1 MSAPVLV
8 LNTTTKKEDGPKVQ
22 LDNIEAAK
30 VGAYTHILASSC
42 IRPLPMLSAHALAP
56 VPCLR

>member
-30 VGAYTHILASSC
+30 VSQCMCMLFGSC
-42 IRPLPMLSAHALAP
+42 SRLSLMLFAHASAP
-56 VPCLR
+56 APCLR